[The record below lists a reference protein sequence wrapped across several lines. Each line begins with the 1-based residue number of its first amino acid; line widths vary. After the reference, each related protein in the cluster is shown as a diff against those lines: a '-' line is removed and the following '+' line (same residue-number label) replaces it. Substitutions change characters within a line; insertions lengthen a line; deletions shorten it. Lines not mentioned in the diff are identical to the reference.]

1 MLREAVVVALSSG
14 TSPASQ
20 TDTRQQLHLDVW
32 GGPEPPVWPGGPSPK
47 SRLDNE
53 GEGEVGQGQRVT
65 EQVRECVF
73 LMTS

>member
-1 MLREAVVVALSSG
+1 M
-14 TSPASQ
+14 
-20 TDTRQQLHLDVW
+20 
-32 GGPEPPVWPGGPSPK
+32 WPGGPSPK